1 LKIDEV
7 YYKLNLIKKQ
17 VDEKRQDSFDNKKV
31 FKFLYDS
38 ILDLLEELENY
49 TESDE
54 LFDDD
59 DNFST
64 KEEVAAFT
72 VNPIFDD
79 LIDD

>member
-54 LFDDD
+54 LFDDND
-59 DNFST
+59 DFGT